1 MNRITVARHM
11 LQCADNIISY
21 LEAPERGLNN
31 TAMDILSQQTMEST
45 VFEVGISAV
54 GDVDIPHNQMQNFVQ
69 AFQGAVSAAF
79 RQNGISNVTVQQQD
93 TLNPSVQVFGTIPDS
108 AIITP
113 PNTSATATPAQES
126 SGASSGGSSTS
137 SSTSESSADSRR
149 QARPG
154 SSRNQ
159 TTSTQTLA
167 EVVQQIRGVQR
178 RMEPFL
184 QQYFE
189 ILQNDPTF
197 EESVGLI
204 VTTFEYL
211 KRRFPLQ
218 DTAGRE
224 SAQRV
229 FDRISEALHYMSHA
243 QHAISDLMLDLQTA
257 APRHLCCRP
266 ILVEQSAF
274 VSSGI
279 AAVPV
284 SYRTSFSTL
293 CNFTY

>member
-11 LQCADNIISY
+11 LQCVDNIISY
-21 LEAPERGLNN
+21 LETPERGLNN

-54 GDVDIPHNQMQNFVQ
+54 GDVDIPPNQMQNFVQ

-79 RQNGISNVTVQQQD
+79 RQNGISNVTVQQQQD

-108 AIITP
+108 AIVTP

-126 SGASSGGSSTS
+126 SGASSGSSSTS

-154 SSRNQ
+154 AGGASGGGSGSGSSRNQ

-167 EVVQQIRGVQR
+167 EVVQQMRVVQR

-184 QQYFE
+184 QQYYD
-189 ILQNDPTF
+189 ILQNDPTY
-197 EESVGLI
+197 EERDAAI
-204 VTTFEYL
+204 
-211 KRRFPLQ
+211 
-218 DTAGRE
+218 RE
-224 SAQRV
+224 NAQRV

-284 SYRTSFSTL
+284 SWL
-293 CNFTY
+293 CLWFNLFNSN

>member
-11 LQCADNIISY
+11 LQCVDNIVSF

-54 GDVDIPHNQMQNFVQ
+54 GDVDIPQNQMQNFVQ

-93 TLNPSVQVFGTIPDS
+93 TTTPSVQVFGTIPDS
-108 AIITP
+108 AMTTP

-126 SGASSGGSSTS
+126 SGASSGSSSTS
-137 SSTSESSADSRR
+137 SNTSESSADSRR

-167 EVVQQIRGVQR
+167 EVVQQMRTVQR
-178 RMEPFL
+178 RMEPFM
-184 QQYFE
+184 QRYYD
-189 ILQNDPTF
+189 ILQNDPIF
-197 EESVGLI
+197 GEDVCLFSDLLWWQKMYFFCSKFRILLRVRMPNAFLI
-204 VTTFEYL
+204 VSR
-211 KRRFPLQ
+211 KHC
-218 DTAGRE
+218 
-224 SAQRV
+224 
-229 FDRISEALHYMSHA
+229 I
-243 QHAISDLMLDLQTA
+243 ICLMLST
-257 APRHLCCRP
+257 
-266 ILVEQSAF
+266 QS
-274 VSSGI
+274 VI
-279 AAVPV
+279 
-284 SYRTSFSTL
+284 
-293 CNFTY
+293 

>member
-1 MNRITVARHM
+1 M
-11 LQCADNIISY
+11 LQCVDNIISY

-31 TAMDILSQQTMEST
+31 TSMDILSQQTMEST

-126 SGASSGGSSTS
+126 SGASSGSSSTS

-167 EVVQQIRGVQR
+167 EVVNQMRRVQR

-184 QQYFE
+184 QQYFD

-197 EESVGLI
+197 EESVSLMKI
-204 VTTFEYL
+204 CC
-211 KRRFPLQ
+211 
-218 DTAGRE
+218 
-224 SAQRV
+224 
-229 FDRISEALHYMSHA
+229 DRIKPIHRQEGLDKIVDIGLLRIPHLLLALRVIGA
-243 QHAISDLMLDLQTA
+243 KLQ
-257 APRHLCCRP
+257 
-266 ILVEQSAF
+266 
-274 VSSGI
+274 
-279 AAVPV
+279 
-284 SYRTSFSTL
+284 
-293 CNFTY
+293 